1 MPTLRDGD
9 LQLQNFTSLLEL
21 VEREENLLERLGLF
35 SVDYSDKTVHEFE
48 RILGGTDT
56 MYSVARGADRQVAGD
71 DSAKNA
77 WIEIPFFALDKVTKP
92 NEVQDMREFGTPD
105 VSLTVQKR
113 VQRIVERIQRGHARL
128 HTNVMYE
135 ALLGST
141 YAKDAAGAD
150 RAGLVKTYQ
159 AMFAVPDADMFAGVA
174 GGVGAV
180 DLTDVATNP
189 ADYFET
195 YRQHVI
201 AQAGDQGDDYEVVAL
216 CDSESFTNL
225 KNHPD
230 YVEAFANYSSE
241 VEPLR
246 NRLGGLKNNRVL
258 SWQGVTYI
266 EDISGKI
273 GNATANRGRIMMFPM
288 GFDMFQLV
296 YAPADTE
303 EHADTTAEAAYLF
316 LDSQRR
322 KTVVESETSV
332 VAVNTRPELVA
343 NIVTTIA

>member
-1 MPTLRDGD
+1 MPLRDGD

-21 VEREENLLERLGLF
+21 VDREENLLERLGLF
-35 SVDYSDKTVHEFE
+35 SVDYSDKTVHQFE
-48 RILGGTDT
+48 RTVGGTDT
-56 MYSVARGADRQVAGD
+56 MHSTARGADRQVAGD
-71 DSAKNA
+71 DSAKIA
-77 WIEIPFFALDKVTKP
+77 WIEVPFFTLDKVTKP
-92 NEVQDMREFGTPD
+92 NEIQDMREFGTAD
-105 VSLTVQKR
+105 VSVTVQSR
-113 VQRIVERIQRGHARL
+113 VQRIITRIQRGHARL

-135 ALLGST
+135 ALLGKT
-141 YAKDAAGAD
+141 YAKDEAGAD
-150 RAGLVKTYQ
+150 RAGLVKSYQ
-159 AMFAVPDADMFAGVA
+159 AIFDVPDADMFNSAA

-180 DLTDVATNP
+180 DLTDVASNP

-195 YRQHVI
+195 FRQHVI
-201 AQAGDQGDDYEVVAL
+201 AKAGDQGDDYEIMAL
-216 CDSESFTNL
+216 LDSESFTNL

-246 NRLGGLKNNRVL
+246 QRLGGLKNNRVL

-273 GNATANRGRIMMFPM
+273 NNATANRGRIVMFPM
-288 GFDMFQLV
+288 GFDMFELV

-303 EHADTTAEAAYLF
+303 EHANTTAEEAYLF

-322 KTVVESETSV
+322 KTVIESETSV

-343 NIVTTIA
+343 NIVSTLA